1 MADTVLKDQMSREDH
16 DLKNMQRYMLERET
30 RLALEDDIRRNKIV
44 KNKQSMAYYL
54 TDQMQQ
60 RV

>member
-1 MADTVLKDQMSREDH
+1 MSKEEQ

-30 RLALEDDIRRNKIV
+30 RLALEDDVRRNKIA

-54 TDQMQQ
+54 NDQMHQ
-60 RV
+60 RVEQE